1 MAEVEVR
8 GALAAEQR
16 LAERALE
23 QRCPGERIHPEEQKS
38 ELKVRSAEPDP
49 AGSGLAEPW
58 ESGPYR
64 VGLRPVELKCCLLL
78 WAARCRGRW
87 LLVS

>member
-1 MAEVEVR
+1 VR

-49 AGSGLAEPW
+49 ARSGLAEAQ
-58 ESGPYR
+58 ESGLWLA
-64 VGLRPVELKCCLLL
+64 GLRPVEQ
-78 WAARCRGRW
+78 RC
-87 LLVS
+87 